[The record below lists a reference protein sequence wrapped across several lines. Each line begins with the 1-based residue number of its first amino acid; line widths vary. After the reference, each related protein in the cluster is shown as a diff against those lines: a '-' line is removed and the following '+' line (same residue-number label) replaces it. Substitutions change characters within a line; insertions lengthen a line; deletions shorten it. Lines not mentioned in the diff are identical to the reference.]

1 MWYKAWT
8 LEANPCFHWIFA
20 CQTFT
25 QSLGCL
31 MCEVGLALMLLAW
44 DVMGKEGNGA
54 GAEQSESQTQ
64 GMVERDHL
72 LSPKSVLHP

>member
-1 MWYKAWT
+1 
-8 LEANPCFHWIFA
+8 
-20 CQTFT
+20 
-25 QSLGCL
+25 

-72 LSPKSVLHP
+72 LSPKSVIHP